1 MPTLCRMSMEWLL
14 ILSALLNAA
23 TGAFTGTRGPEAP
36 RHESA
41 VEAVVAAEAVAA
53 AVAPISLSEVPAPS
67 TNESAAVFP
76 AVAAA
81 PALPVPLETERL
93 IE

>member
-1 MPTLCRMSMEWLL
+1 MEWLL

-36 RHESA
+36 ARHEAA
-41 VEAVVAAEAVAA
+41 VEAIAVAESVVAVVVPTLARPAA
-53 AVAPISLSEVPAPS
+53 APNPAR
-67 TNESAAVFP
+67 TAVSYP
-76 AVAAA
+76 AVADSPIL
-81 PALPVPLETERL
+81 PAPLETDRL

>member
-1 MPTLCRMSMEWLL
+1 MEWLL

-36 RHESA
+36 RHEAA
-41 VEAVVAAEAVAA
+41 VEAIVAAETVVAAV
-53 AVAPISLSEVPAPS
+53 VPAVGSIASAPS
-67 TNESAAVFP
+67 EGRAADEFP
-76 AVAAA
+76 IAADA
-81 PALPVPLETERL
+81 PLLPAPLDTDSL

>member
-1 MPTLCRMSMEWLL
+1 MEWLL

-53 AVAPISLSEVPAPS
+53 AVVPISLSAAPAPR
-67 TNESAAVFP
+67 TNEAVAVFP

-81 PALPVPLETERL
+81 PVLPTPLETERL